1 MGNPPGNQFGNRLW
15 GVIQNPLN
23 VTTLVS
29 RCVLQ
34 VLKKEQKKA
43 DAGFAKR
50 VDVAGGRAL
59 RIMAMSSE
67 QKMHSAIKNRA
78 KQHERVCERLQKK
91 AGVQSVQ
98 GMAPLKIAGE
108 AAGEAAGVPILSLN
122 MVSFD
127 YNGKQ
132 QPPQLRRI
140 DCSLSARDR
149 VALIGENGSG
159 KSTLLKLILGLLAPL
174 EGEVR
179 MPHPLR
185 IAYFPQNAAME
196 LVLNPSLGELSV
208 TDLVRQVACGEV
220 AVEGARG
227 TREPMTWSALQARQ
241 HLGHFGLTKTL
252 AERRV
257 SSLSTGERTRLYL
270 ALLFIGLDKRP
281 PNLLI
286 LDEISD
292 NLDTATV
299 DSLVAALASFEG
311 AVLAVSHERTGFLN
325 RFAKQEWRLHYG
337 ELVVSRANAGYSP
350 GQW

>member
-1 MGNPPGNQFGNRLW
+1 M
-15 GVIQNPLN
+15 
-23 VTTLVS
+23 TTLVS

-127 YNGKQ
+127 YNGKQQ